1 MKTLM
6 VFYALCF
13 VCIAYAGAGI
23 WSAEALLLQS
33 ARTFVILRKLRTGET
48 DALHIQHIQL
58 AAPIQV
64 GQKAYSFKLASI
76 DGRKIELSHFTEQGI
91 VVISISS
98 AYPGNAMYFANLERV
113 YKDYRETNLTV
124 LAVISKQNADELS
137 ALKEQFDLSYPILPD
152 PKDTVVELYELKA
165 IPTILIIDNS
175 GVVRYSGTFTHWT
188 DLEEQIESV
197 MAAVEGKSPNQSD
210 YANIE
215 AARKSLRS
223 FDRYLRWHAVKA
235 LGDLGSKQEV
245 PALIAALNDND
256 RCTRWHAIQSLGKLR
271 DIRAIAAL
279 SEALKSDDGGIR
291 ELAAQALGQIGNKA
305 AMEPLIKAINDD
317 SQLVRL
323 AVIKA
328 LGDMKDN
335 RVVSSLAPLLGEDFL
350 LPTVAEALIK
360 QEELAVSPLIEVLEG
375 RGQPPAPFGKGDDRQ
390 ARKNAVYTLGKIA
403 QRIGPAPIVKVL
415 EQKEQLDRLRQIAR
429 ADTARLYVL
438 LGRTYRERLM
448 FDASIE
454 SYQKSLAMLSGREYT
469 PVVTEESAMQPT
481 QESEKTGQAATTSAV
496 TTPPTTSAVP
506 PAPILGIPQGG
517 TGEILGTAVGNI
529 APNFTL
535 FNLNGE
541 QVNLY
546 DFRGKVVILYFWA
559 LWSGDNAHDSM
570 KQIQAFNNIYKGYK
584 AQGVEVLGVP
594 TDENDAETVKSFE
607 DTYDI
612 NFPIL
617 LSNDQIIPLY
627 QITTL
632 PAIFLIDRSGKIRK
646 TYTGY
651 KTGYLY
657 DIDVKAILAK

>member
-1 MKTLM
+1 
-6 VFYALCF
+6 
-13 VCIAYAGAGI
+13 
-23 WSAEALLLQS
+23 
-33 ARTFVILRKLRTGET
+33 
-48 DALHIQHIQL
+48 
-58 AAPIQV
+58 
-64 GQKAYSFKLASI
+64 
-76 DGRKIELSHFTEQGI
+76 
-91 VVISISS
+91 
-98 AYPGNAMYFANLERV
+98 
-113 YKDYRETNLTV
+113 
-124 LAVISKQNADELS
+124 
-137 ALKEQFDLSYPILPD
+137 
-152 PKDTVVELYELKA
+152 
-165 IPTILIIDNS
+165 
-175 GVVRYSGTFTHWT
+175 
-188 DLEEQIESV
+188 LEEQIESV
-197 MAAVEGKSPNQSD
+197 MATAEGKSPNQSD

-235 LGDLGSKQEV
+235 LGGLGSKQEV

-256 RCTRWHAIQSLGKLR
+256 RCTRWHAIQSLGKLG
-271 DIRAIAAL
+271 DIRAIVPL
-279 SEALKSDDGGIR
+279 SDALKSDDGGIR

-335 RVVSSLAPLLGEDFL
+335 RVVSSLVPLLGDDFL
-350 LPTVAEALIK
+350 LPTVAEAMIK

-375 RGQPPAPFGKGDDRQ
+375 RGQPPAPFGKGNDRQ

-403 QRIGPAPIVKVL
+403 QRIGPTPIVKIL
-415 EQKEQLDRLRQIAR
+415 EQKERLDRLRQIAQ
-429 ADTARLYVL
+429 ADTARLYIL
-438 LGRTYRERLM
+438 LGRSYRERLM

-454 SYQKSLAMLSGREYT
+454 SYQKSLAMLSGKEYFS
-469 PVVTEESAMQPT
+469 VTTKESATQPT
-481 QESEKTGQAATTSAV
+481 QEAEKAGLPPDEVGTKGQATTTSVV
-496 TTPPTTSAVP
+496 TTPPATSIEP
-506 PAPILGIPQGG
+506 P
-517 TGEILGTAVGNI
+517 TGEIIGTAVGNI

-535 FNLNGE
+535 LNLNGG

-546 DFRGKVVILYFWA
+546 DFRGKVVVLYFWA

-570 KQIQAFNNIYKGYK
+570 KQIQAFNNIYNGYK
-584 AQGVEVLGVP
+584 ARGIEVLGIP

-617 LSNDQIIPLY
+617 LSNDQIMPLY

-632 PAIFLIDRSGKIRK
+632 PAIFLIDRMGKIRK
-646 TYTGY
+646 KYTGY
-651 KTGYLY
+651 KTGYIY